1 MNFAN
6 NVNENEVIVKT
17 SGCTSCISD
26 EVSYQTIN
34 LTSQQ
39 QETLDSVSFMEGVD
53 DIINVNFYFFFFTF
67 FNI

>member
-1 MNFAN
+1 MNFAD

-17 SGCTSCISD
+17 SDCTSCISD
-26 EVSYQTIN
+26 KVSYQTIN

-53 DIINVNFYFFFFTF
+53 DIINVNF
-67 FNI
+67 